1 MQMDNQNAY
10 NKVRVLPYST
20 VSGGA
25 RDLANALGGKRIRL
39 KGSKYVPKDN
49 DLVVNWG
56 NSFGFPS
63 DSGATVLNG
72 DSVKLHNATNKLT
85 FFQCMRGE
93 PWLPEFWTDPEDIPD
108 EAFPIVCRTK
118 LRGHSG
124 DGIVISAGRDDLV
137 PADLYV
143 KYIKK
148 KDEYR
153 VHVGTYHDSE
163 GNTEYALIDIQQKKR
178 NLSNENP
185 DWKIRNHANGFVYA
199 REGVDPPL
207 RVVESAVACFAA
219 SGLDFGAVDVI
230 WNASQGKAYVLEIN
244 TAPGLEG
251 TTLERYADYFQG
263 RAPGLQMLGV

>member
-85 FFQCMRGE
+85 FFQCMRG
-93 PWLPEFWTDPEDIPD
+93 
-108 EAFPIVCRTK
+108 
-118 LRGHSG
+118 
-124 DGIVISAGRDDLV
+124 
-137 PADLYV
+137 
-143 KYIKK
+143 
-148 KDEYR
+148 
-153 VHVGTYHDSE
+153 
-163 GNTEYALIDIQQKKR
+163 
-178 NLSNENP
+178 
-185 DWKIRNHANGFVYA
+185 
-199 REGVDPPL
+199 
-207 RVVESAVACFAA
+207 
-219 SGLDFGAVDVI
+219 
-230 WNASQGKAYVLEIN
+230 
-244 TAPGLEG
+244 
-251 TTLERYADYFQG
+251 
-263 RAPGLQMLGV
+263 